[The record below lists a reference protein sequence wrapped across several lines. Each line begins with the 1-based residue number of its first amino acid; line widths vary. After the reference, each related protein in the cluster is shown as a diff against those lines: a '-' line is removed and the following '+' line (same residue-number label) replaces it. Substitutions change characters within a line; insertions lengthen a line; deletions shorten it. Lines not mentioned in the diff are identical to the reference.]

1 MRSVVVFL
9 IGGVLG
15 ATAILLYLTETQQ
28 LAHAKPARG
37 AVAETIVSGRPV
49 PPAQTGV
56 SVPHDSEPLV
66 MPVEGISPERLKSTF
81 DEGRGG
87 GFHTHH
93 AIDILAP
100 RGTPVRAAV
109 AGTIKK
115 LFTSS
120 AGGITIYEFDR
131 AEDRCYYYA
140 HLDRYAPNVVEGM
153 QVAQRDVIG
162 YVGTTGNA
170 PANTPHLHFA
180 IAILPPTKEWWKGEP
195 IDPFPLLV
203 GAGPGAAAG
212 GH

>member
-1 MRSVVVFL
+1 MRSVVLFL
-9 IGGVLG
+9 IGCVLG

-56 SVPHDSEPLV
+56 SVPHDSVSVPHDSEPLL
-66 MPVEGISPERLKSTF
+66 MPVEGISPARLKSTF
-81 DEGRGG
+81 DESRGG
-87 GFHTHH
+87 GFRTHH

-109 AGTIKK
+109 PGTIKK
-115 LFTSS
+115 LFTSR

-153 QVAQRDVIG
+153 EVAQGDVIG

-170 PANTPHLHFA
+170 PAKTPHLHFA
-180 IAILPPTKEWWKGEP
+180 IMILPPTKEWWKGEP
-195 IDPFPLLV
+195 IDPYPLLV
-203 GAGPGAAAG
+203 GE
-212 GH
+212 